1 MIKRYVNVQER
12 AARGE
17 TEGSLPMGPELT
29 PAVQER
35 LNKLVENGFCSHEE
49 MNDKIK
55 SKIRMLSERDALFA
69 VDELASV
76 ERYQIRNFGSYFMG
90 ILNRYMRGEA
100 QYGGAKPKPTNVSSD
115 YAILS
120 CCVQHLLSCFNHRS
134 GLIRS
139 AGSAWRPTA
148 FRRSKAAG

>member
-1 MIKRYVNVQER
+1 VIKRYVNVQER

-120 CCVQHLLSCFNHRS
+120 CCV
-134 GLIRS
+134 
-139 AGSAWRPTA
+139 
-148 FRRSKAAG
+148 